1 MVNVKKI
8 IVTGSSS
15 GIGNSITKELIKKKI
30 KVIGISR
37 NNNKSLI
44 KSKYFQSEEIDLSEL
59 KNIPMRIEKI
69 LDENEDIEG
78 LISCAGVGYFGN
90 LENFSVDQI
99 LSSINTNLLSHVI
112 LTKYLVPFFKK
123 KNKGKLVY
131 IGSESAL
138 DGGKKGSLYSA
149 AKFGLRGFTQSIRAE
164 VASRNITV
172 TLINPGMVKTNFF
185 NNLDFQPGLSTK
197 NSIKVYD
204 IAKIVIS
211 ILQMDTNTSVDE
223 VVMNPIIKSVIKK

>member
-1 MVNVKKI
+1 MVLETLLQK
-8 IVTGSSS
+8 S
-15 GIGNSITKELIKKKI
+15 LLKKKI

-44 KSKYFQSEEIDLSEL
+44 KSKYFQSEKIDLSEL
-59 KNIPMRIEKI
+59 KNIPISIEKI
-69 LDENEDIEG
+69 LDDNQDIDG

-185 NNLDFQPGLSTK
+185 NNLDFQPGLSKK
-197 NSIKVYD
+197 NSIIVHD

>member
-59 KNIPMRIEKI
+59 KNIPMSIEKI

-185 NNLDFQPGLSTK
+185 NNLDFQPGLSKK
-197 NSIKVYD
+197 NSIIAYD
-204 IAKIVIS
+204 IAKVVIS

>member
-1 MVNVKKI
+1 MEARKCIKNNDLPGAGRGRGGRGGTHSACISPNRLHRGTSSGHFQCSFVTLLELVKIHQVVNV
-8 IVTGSSS
+8 
-15 GIGNSITKELIKKKI
+15 
-30 KVIGISR
+30 
-37 NNNKSLI
+37 
-44 KSKYFQSEEIDLSEL
+44 
-59 KNIPMRIEKI
+59 
-69 LDENEDIEG
+69 
-78 LISCAGVGYFGN
+78 FGPT
-90 LENFSVDQI
+90 NFSVEQI
-99 LSSINTNLLSHVI
+99 LSAINTNLLSHVI

-185 NNLDFQPGLSTK
+185 NNLDFQPGLSKK
-197 NSIKVYD
+197 NSIVVYD
-204 IAKIVIS
+204 IAKVVIS